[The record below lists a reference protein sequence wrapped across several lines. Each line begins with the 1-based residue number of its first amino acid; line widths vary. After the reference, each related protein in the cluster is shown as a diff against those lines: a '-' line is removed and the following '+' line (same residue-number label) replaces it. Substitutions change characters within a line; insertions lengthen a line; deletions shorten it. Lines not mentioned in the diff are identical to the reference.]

1 MKTAYN
7 RLAIFLVSALTLAV
21 HAGTSYAQEYDNTPV
36 TISKD
41 KVRVNGK
48 ICWSHIV
55 LERQT
60 LFSISKAYNVS
71 IDDILRFN
79 PSVKENGLKKNSI
92 IIIPSEEAIAKSKE
106 AEIIPEPAAKEE
118 TEAKTEEVMK
128 EKPVTKEETD
138 IKVEADIKEE
148 VKKTAEIRRDSKRK
162 THTVKWFEDLDV
174 IAAKYGVSTE
184 ALMWINDL
192 TGRKLK
198 SRQKLLIPEPGE
210 FEEAQK
216 SLNEMEDVNQADSLN
231 AVDSTVASEDKENI
245 FKPHILFPKSKV
257 KATLMLPLKSGK
269 GAGSKNN
276 MDFYCGV
283 LLAAYDLGNEGISAD
298 INVLDITNG
307 TADLP
312 EDIIEGSDMFIGP
325 ISSGDIQRF
334 RSAIGKDKII
344 ISPLDP
350 RVETIAAVDS
360 NLIQIPTPHRI
371 QYNNLVQWL
380 KNDMMPSDKAMIITE
395 KGSRGTDATNVLIA
409 AADSSGVDFTRFSY
423 SILEG
428 RDVMEPLTGL
438 MTETGVNRVLI
449 ASESEAFV
457 NDVIR
462 NINLLIYNK
471 LDVVIYGPAKIRNF
485 ETIEVENLHN
495 AKLHSSLNYHINY
508 DDPRV
513 QKFLMKY
520 RALYNT
526 EPSQFAFQGYDIAN
540 YFIRLC
546 YRLGDRW
553 PEMLEHAGAEML
565 QSTFRCKRVD
575 SGGFINNGVRK
586 VVYTEGYGVVIQNN

>member
-1 MKTAYN
+1 MKTAYDT
-7 RLAIFLVSALTLAV
+7 LARFLVSALTFIV
-21 HAGTSYAQEYDNTPV
+21 FAGTVPAQAQEYDNTPV
-36 TISKD
+36 SISKE

-71 IDDILRFN
+71 IEDILKFN
-79 PSVKENGLKKNSI
+79 PSIKENGLRKNSI
-92 IIIPSEEAIAKSKE
+92 IIIPSEEAIASR
-106 AEIIPEPAAKEE
+106 
-118 TEAKTEEVMK
+118 KTEPETYT
-128 EKPVTKEETD
+128 ETAIKPEEP
-138 IKVEADIKEE
+138 IKEE
-148 VKKTAEIRRDSKRK
+148 PTTEPVTESKIETDNKKEPQEKEEVRRDSKRK

-174 IAAKYGVSTE
+174 IAEKYGVSAE
-184 ALMWINDL
+184 ALMWMNDL

-216 SLNEMEDVNQADSLN
+216 SLNEMENEIQTDTL
-231 AVDSTVASEDKENI
+231 DSTDSITASANKEELIN
-245 FKPHILFPKSKV
+245 PHILFPKSKV
-257 KATLMLPLKSGK
+257 KTTLLLPLKSGK
-269 GAGSKNN
+269 EAGSKNN

-283 LLAAYDLGNEGISAD
+283 LLAAYDLGNDGISAD
-298 INVLDITNG
+298 VNVLDITEG
-307 TADLP
+307 TENIP
-312 EDIIEGSDMFIGP
+312 EDIIEGSDLFIGP
-325 ISSGDIQRF
+325 ISSGDIQRV

-350 RVETIAAVDS
+350 RVETIAVVDS
-360 NLIQIPTPHRI
+360 NIIQIPTPHRI

-380 KNDMMPSDKAMIITE
+380 KNDMKPSDKAMIITE

-438 MTETGVNRVLI
+438 MTESGVNRILI

-471 LDVVIYGPAKIRNF
+471 IDAVIYGPAKIRNF
-485 ETIEVENLHN
+485 ETIEVENLHK
-495 AKLHSSLNYHINY
+495 AQLHASLNYHINY

-526 EPSQFAFQGYDIAN
+526 EPSQFAFQGYDIAS

-546 YRLGDRW
+546 YRFGDRW
-553 PEMLEHAGAEML
+553 PEMIEHAGSEML
-565 QSTFRCKRVD
+565 QSTFRCKRVE
-575 SGGFINNGVRK
+575 SGGFINNGVRR
-586 VVYTEGYGVVIQNN
+586 VIYTDGYNIVIQNN